1 MERSLTNPPVW
12 EFEVHVAS
20 SVAKNVFNGHS
31 AMKWIEFER
40 QVLKNLDGVVLP
52 VQLAYRVSDD
62 VGKMSYLKDK
72 ADWMAAL
79 ARIDTKVP
87 LARKNPVSIEVRNLV
102 SIITKTHQKIG

>member
-12 EFEVHVAS
+12 EFEVHVAL

-52 VQLAYRVSDD
+52 VQLAYQVSGD
-62 VGKMSYLKDK
+62 VRKMSYLKDK
-72 ADWMAAL
+72 ADWMAVL
-79 ARIDTKVP
+79 ARIDTKVL
-87 LARKNPVSIEVRNLV
+87 LAHKNPVSIEVRNLV
-102 SIITKTHQKIG
+102 SIIMKTH